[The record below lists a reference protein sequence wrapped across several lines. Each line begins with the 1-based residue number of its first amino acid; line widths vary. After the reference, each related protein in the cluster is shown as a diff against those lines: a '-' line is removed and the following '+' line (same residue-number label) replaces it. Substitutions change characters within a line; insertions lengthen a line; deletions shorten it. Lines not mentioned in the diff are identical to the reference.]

1 MKRMLI
7 AAVCA
12 FCSLAGNGQDARCPS
27 ARLFLWVELIGFD
40 NTKPDYGVGDYLGRM
55 VRKPDVVSLMLDD
68 DRLFRTYKGYSPDEK
83 LLPGNCA
90 YGARPYNSERR
101 RQDWTMGELKGL
113 VATLQKNGVQAFA
126 SFFCWY
132 DVMPKADAEM
142 EGIAH
147 CLSAF
152 IGDLG
157 FDGFHGADG
166 YAPPRY
172 LMPSCA
178 DADRARLAR
187 ERAERYAANWR
198 TLAAALKAKGRKVW
212 INTCWTL
219 DPFEALYRYGVDY
232 RLLAKTGID
241 GFIVES
247 SAAAR
252 EMLGWNFTKAP
263 AIDKSTAM
271 LLRLKAAVPDMP
283 LVLLHGINDGNEQW
297 SALRHTPSLTR
308 SEALALGTLFRGNS
322 RILEGYLACLA
333 DGIRAEE
340 WRELDKA
347 WTLPFVEAK
356 GPLGARVVWSD
367 AAFDR
372 EFDDCVLSHD
382 ASSYTL
388 LYELLA
394 HGAPLSGIVS
404 VQEALADSSYPIVLL
419 NPEFFP
425 KEELAALR
433 DRKTRVN
440 EIGRGARSR
449 SPVAYIKRKDESQ
462 FPGMPETDS
471 CYWKRPLS
479 ENRPP
484 EVFFRHEA
492 EAIQESMPFVCR
504 EPNIHF
510 WGFRLANGRLAAFV
524 RNEGDVY
531 GDVLIRLKECVSD
544 VLVHTDFPSLPVK
557 TCLSGRI
564 APRDTMFISIGEHEW
579 PMPDPALDSARCK

>member
-1 MKRMLI
+1 MIFGVM
-7 AAVCA
+7 
-12 FCSLAGNGQDARCPS
+12 
-27 ARLFLWVELIGFD
+27 LFLWVELIGFD
-40 NTKPDYGVGDYLGRM
+40 NAKSDYGVGEYLGRM
-55 VRKPDVVSLMLDD
+55 VRKPEVVSLMLDD
-68 DRLFRTYKGYSPDEK
+68 DRLFRTYKKFSPDEK

-101 RQDWTMGELKGL
+101 RQEWTMGQLKGL
-113 VATLQKNGVQAFA
+113 AAELRKSGVQVFA
-126 SFFCWY
+126 SFFCWQ
-132 DVMPKADAEM
+132 DVMPKDDAEM
-142 EGIAH
+142 KEVTES
-147 CLSAF
+147 LSAF
-152 IGDLG
+152 VEDLG

-172 LMPSCA
+172 LLPSCA
-178 DADRARLAR
+178 DADRARIAR
-187 ERAERYAANWR
+187 ERAGRYAANWR
-198 TLAAALKAKGRKVW
+198 TIADALKAKGKKVW
-212 INTCWTL
+212 VNTCWTL
-219 DPFEALYRYGVDY
+219 DPYEALYRYGVDY

-271 LLRLKAAVPDMP
+271 LMRLKAAVPDMP

-308 SEALALGTLFRGNS
+308 SEALALGTLFRGDK
-322 RILEGYLACLA
+322 RILDGYLACLA

-347 WTLPFVEAK
+347 WTLPFAAAK
-356 GPLGARVVWSD
+356 APLGARVVWSD

-372 EFDDCVLSHD
+372 EFDDCTVSHD

-404 VQEALADSSYPIVLL
+404 VQEALSDQSYPIVLL
-419 NPEFFP
+419 NPGFFP
-425 KEELAALR
+425 KEELNALR
-433 DRKTRVN
+433 NRKTRVN
-440 EIGRGARSR
+440 EIGRDARSR
-449 SPVAYIKRKDESQ
+449 SPVTYVRRKDESA

-479 ENRPP
+479 ENMPP

-504 EPNIHF
+504 EPDMHF
-510 WGFRLANGRLAAFV
+510 WGFEMADGRLAVFV

-531 GDVLIRLKECVSD
+531 GDVLIRMKGCISD
-544 VLVHTDFPSLPVK
+544 VRVHTDFPSLPVK

-564 APRDTMFISIGEHEW
+564 APRDTMFISIGEHQW
-579 PMPDPALDSARCK
+579 PFPCPRVE

>member
-1 MKRMLI
+1 MVGLLARFLI
-7 AAVCA
+7 ASCAVLSGMA
-12 FCSLAGNGQDARCPS
+12 AAASDVPK
-27 ARLFLWVELIGFD
+27 LFLWVELIGFD
-40 NTKPDYGVGDYLGRM
+40 NTKADYGVGDYLGRM
-55 VRKPDVVSLMLDD
+55 VRRPDVISLMLDD
-68 DRLFRTYKGYSPDEK
+68 DRLFRTYKGDSPDEK

-90 YGARPYNSERR
+90 YGSRPYNSERR
-101 RQDWTMGELKGL
+101 RQDWTLGQLKGL
-113 VATLQKNGVQAFA
+113 VAELRRNDVQTFA

-132 DVMPKADAEM
+132 DVMPKDDAEM
-142 EGIAH
+142 KEVVKS
-147 CLSAF
+147 LSAF
-152 IGDLG
+152 IGDIG
-157 FDGFHGADG
+157 FNGFHGADG

-172 LMPSCA
+172 LLPSCQ
-178 DADRARLAR
+178 DVDRARLAH

-198 TLAAALKAKGRKVW
+198 MIATALKANGRKVW

-219 DPFEALYRYGVDY
+219 DPYEALYRYGVDY

-271 LLRLKAAVPDMP
+271 LMRLKAAVPDMP

-308 SEALALGTLFRGNS
+308 SEALALGTLFRGNK
-322 RILEGYLACLA
+322 RILDGYLACLA
-333 DGIRAEE
+333 DGIRTEE

-347 WTLPFVEAK
+347 WTLPFVDAAA
-356 GPLGARVVWSD
+356 PLGARVVWSD

-372 EFDDCVLSHD
+372 EFDDCVVSHD

-404 VQEALADSSYPIVLL
+404 VKEALSDPSYPIVLL

-425 KEELAALR
+425 KEELSALR
-433 DRKTRVN
+433 DRRTRVS

-449 SPVAYIKRKDESQ
+449 SPVTYINRKDESA

-479 ENRPP
+479 ENMPP

-492 EAIQESMPFVCR
+492 EAIQEAMPFVCR
-504 EPNIHF
+504 EPNMHF
-510 WGFRLANGRLAAFV
+510 WGFKMANGRLAAFV

-531 GDVLIRLKECVSD
+531 GDVLIRMKECISD

-579 PMPDPALDSARCK
+579 PLPAPHVK

>member
-1 MKRMLI
+1 MIFGVM
-7 AAVCA
+7 
-12 FCSLAGNGQDARCPS
+12 
-27 ARLFLWVELIGFD
+27 LFLWVELIGFD
-40 NTKPDYGVGDYLGRM
+40 NAKSDYGVGEYLGRM
-55 VRKPDVVSLMLDD
+55 VRKPEVVSLMLDD
-68 DRLFRTYKGYSPDEK
+68 DRLFRTYRRFSPDEK

-101 RQDWTMGELKGL
+101 RQEWTMGQLKGL
-113 VATLQKNGVQAFA
+113 AAELRKNGVQVFA
-126 SFFCWY
+126 SFFCWQ
-132 DVMPKADAEM
+132 DVMPKDDAEM
-142 EGIAH
+142 KEVTES
-147 CLSAF
+147 LSAF
-152 IGDLG
+152 VEDLG

-172 LMPSCA
+172 LLPSCA
-178 DADRARLAR
+178 DADRARIAR
-187 ERAERYAANWR
+187 ERAGRYAANWR
-198 TLAAALKAKGRKVW
+198 TIAGALKAKGKKVW
-212 INTCWTL
+212 VNTCWTL
-219 DPFEALYRYGVDY
+219 DPYEALYRYGVDY

-271 LLRLKAAVPDMP
+271 LMRLKAAVPDMP

-308 SEALALGTLFRGNS
+308 SEALALGTLFRGDK
-322 RILEGYLACLA
+322 RILDGYLACLA

-347 WTLPFVEAK
+347 WTLPFAAAK
-356 GPLGARVVWSD
+356 APLGARVVWSD

-372 EFDDCVLSHD
+372 EFDDCTVSHD

-404 VQEALADSSYPIVLL
+404 VQEALSDQSYPIVLL
-419 NPEFFP
+419 NPGFFP
-425 KEELAALR
+425 KEELNALR
-433 DRKTRVN
+433 NRKTRVN
-440 EIGRGARSR
+440 EIGRDARSR
-449 SPVAYIKRKDESQ
+449 SPVTYVRRKDESE

-479 ENRPP
+479 ENMPP

-492 EAIQESMPFVCR
+492 DAIQESMPFVCR
-504 EPNIHF
+504 EPDMHF
-510 WGFRLANGRLAAFV
+510 WGFEMADGRLAVFV

-531 GDVLIRLKECVSD
+531 GDVLIRMKGCISD
-544 VLVHTDFPSLPVK
+544 VRVHTDFPSLPVK

-564 APRDTMFISIGEHEW
+564 APRDTMFISIGEHQW
-579 PMPDPALDSARCK
+579 PLPCPRVE

>member
-1 MKRMLI
+1 MYMVNAVVRCMIACCALWCGM
-7 AAVCA
+7 AAVA
-12 FCSLAGNGQDARCPS
+12 SEAP
-27 ARLFLWVELIGFD
+27 RLFLWVELIGFD
-40 NTKPDYGVGDYLGRM
+40 NAKADYGVGEYLGRM

-90 YGARPYNSERR
+90 YGARPYNAERR
-101 RQDWTMGELKGL
+101 RQDWTLGQLKGL
-113 VATLQKNGVQAFA
+113 AAELRRNGVQAFA

-132 DVMPKADAEM
+132 DVMPKDDAEM
-142 EGIAH
+142 AGIAKS
-147 CLSAF
+147 LSAF
-152 IGDLG
+152 VGDLG

-172 LMPSCA
+172 LLPSCA

-187 ERAERYAANWR
+187 GRAERYAANWR
-198 TLAAALKAKGRKVW
+198 TIAAALKANGKKVW

-241 GFIVES
+241 GFVVES

-308 SEALALGTLFRGNS
+308 SEALALGTLFRGNR
-322 RILEGYLACLA
+322 RILDGYLACLA

-347 WTLPFVEAK
+347 WTLPFADATA
-356 GPLGARVVWSD
+356 PLGARVVWSD

-404 VQEALADSSYPIVLL
+404 VQEALADQSYPIVLV

-449 SPVAYIKRKDESQ
+449 SPVVYVKRKDDAA

-479 ENRPP
+479 ENMPP

-492 EAIQESMPFVCR
+492 EAIQEAMPFVCR
-504 EPNIHF
+504 EPNMHF
-510 WGFRLANGRLAAFV
+510 WGFRMANGRLAAFV

-579 PMPDPALDSARCK
+579 PLPAPLVK

>member
-1 MKRMLI
+1 M
-7 AAVCA
+7 A
-12 FCSLAGNGQDARCPS
+12 SDAP
-27 ARLFLWVELIGFD
+27 RLFLWVELIGFD
-40 NTKPDYGVGDYLGRM
+40 NTHPDYGVGAYLGRM

-68 DRLFRTYKGYSPDEK
+68 DRLFRTYRGYSPDEK

-101 RQDWTMGELKGL
+101 RQDWTLGQLKGL
-113 VATLQKNGVQAFA
+113 VETLQKNGVQAFV

-132 DVMPKADAEM
+132 DVMPKDDAEM
-142 EGIAH
+142 EEIANR
-147 CLSAF
+147 LSAF

-187 ERAERYAANWR
+187 ARAERYAANWR
-198 TLAAALKAKGRKVW
+198 TIAAALKANGKKVW

-308 SEALALGTLFRGNS
+308 SEALALGTLFRGS
-322 RILEGYLACLA
+322 TRILEGHLACLA

-347 WTLPFVEAK
+347 WMLPFVDATA
-356 GPLGARVVWSD
+356 PLGARVVWSD

-372 EFDDCVLSHD
+372 EFDDCVMSHD

-404 VQEALADSSYPIVLL
+404 VQEALDDPSYPIVLL

-425 KEELAALR
+425 KEELSALR

-449 SPVAYIKRKDESQ
+449 SPVTYIKRKDDAA

-479 ENRPP
+479 ENMPP

-492 EAIQESMPFVCR
+492 EAIQEAMPFVCR
-504 EPNIHF
+504 EPNMHF
-510 WGFRLANGRLAAFV
+510 WGFRMANGRLAAFV

-531 GDVLIRLKECVSD
+531 GDVLIRMKACVSD

-579 PMPDPALDSARCK
+579 PLPAPQMK